1 MLLPE
6 QTYSVFCLL
15 ALTKKNCL
23 WCFLLKFA
31 LVALSFRQCF
41 FGLWRSLRTKGAPG
55 GKLCFFYKAISPICV
70 SVEHKAQ
77 SPLPLPSL
85 RVLHPMT
92 RSRGRVSKP
101 LSRFPAP
108 SSAPS
113 HSPSVLF
120 FIINSRY
127 SQLFDV
133 HSHPPLSPSPSI
145 FLSLVLGFG
154 NPEGLGVQYQS
165 NS

>member
-1 MLLPE
+1 MFSTQVCADGVIIRTMFFCVCGDCGE
-6 QTYSVFCLL
+6 QKAHPRKTVF
-15 ALTKKNCL
+15 
-23 WCFLLKFA
+23 FL
-31 LVALSFRQCF
+31 Q
-41 FGLWRSLRTKGAPG
+41 G
-55 GKLCFFYKAISPICV
+55 ISPMCV
-70 SVEHKAQ
+70 SAEHKAQ

-85 RVLHPMT
+85 RVLHPLT
-92 RSRGRVSKP
+92 RSRSCVSKP

-113 HSPSVLF
+113 HSPSALFCSLLF
-120 FIINSRY
+120 FIY

-145 FLSLVLGFG
+145 FLSLVLGFD